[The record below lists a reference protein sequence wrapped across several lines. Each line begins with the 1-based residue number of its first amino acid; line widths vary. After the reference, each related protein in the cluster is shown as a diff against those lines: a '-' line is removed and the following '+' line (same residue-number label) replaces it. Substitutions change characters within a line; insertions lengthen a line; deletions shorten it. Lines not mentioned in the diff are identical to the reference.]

1 MREKRIIKEIMAIFL
16 MVALVLIGLGTYFLV
31 KDIKNNANC
40 YKVKVRITQKE
51 QVGSDSYLYYVDY
64 TVNGE
69 TYSHIAYKPVNSD
82 NAHLGGTKKRMRIR
96 IIHIISDEE
105 WDRQ

>member
-51 QVGSDSYLYYVDY
+51 QVGEDRYLVLCGLYR
-64 TVNGE
+64 
-69 TYSHIAYKPVNSD
+69 
-82 NAHLGGTKKRMRIR
+82 KRRDIQPYC
-96 IIHIISDEE
+96 I
-105 WDRQ
+105 

>member
-51 QVGSDSYLYYVDY
+51 QVGEDRYLYYVDY

-69 TYSHIAYKPVNSD
+69 TYSHIAYKPV
-82 NAHLGGTKKRMRIR
+82 MPI
-96 IIHIISDEE
+96 
-105 WDRQ
+105 